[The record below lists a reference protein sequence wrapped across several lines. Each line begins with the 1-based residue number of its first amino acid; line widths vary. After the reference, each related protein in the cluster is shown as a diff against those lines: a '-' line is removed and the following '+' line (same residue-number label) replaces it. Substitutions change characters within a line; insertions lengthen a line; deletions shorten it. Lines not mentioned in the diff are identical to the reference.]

1 MFFARRPSAA
11 VIERFLRESQHL
23 PLSYAAPGLV
33 RQPSSAR
40 GVDEQVVPIGRG
52 LIDFARA
59 QDALAAWRQF
69 DLGWVELFP
78 ASAAIAPGT
87 TVAVLIRH
95 LGFWS
100 LNGCRVV
107 YNVEAAEDEARFG
120 FAYGTLTNHAESG
133 EELFEVFLDR
143 RTEDVMYR
151 IRARSWPQASLAWLG
166 QPVVRALQERF
177 RRDSAAT
184 MAAAVRGAGAPAR
197 GDNELL

>member
-40 GVDEQVVPIGRG
+40 GVDEQVVAIGHG
-52 LIDFARA
+52 PIDFARA
-59 QDALAAWRQF
+59 QHALASWRQF

-78 ASAAIAPGT
+78 AGAAIAPGT

-107 YNVEAAEDEARFG
+107 YAVGAAEREARFG

-143 RTEDVMYR
+143 QTDDVMYR
-151 IRARSWPQASLAWLG
+151 IRARSWPQAPLACLG
-166 QPVVRALQERF
+166 QPIVRALQERF
-177 RRDSAAT
+177 RRDSAAV
-184 MAAAVRGAGAPAR
+184 MAVAARGAHPAAR
-197 GDNELL
+197 RDDESL